1 MITRKINVVRPN
13 SPTKQAMRLDVV
25 WFEVSDLDTM
35 HSGFPA
41 EWYRTLKE
49 SIVLMHSIIR
59 PSICLACGHDLLF
72 DSFELHHGI
81 VSRQDIRGWTF
92 KHARMLIDTELNLV
106 PLHPQCNQGK
116 PPTRE
121 EVWEYQASF
130 YGLQLLIDWY
140 KELPWKTPKPP
151 RLFRGI
157 RYTKEGM

>member
-49 SIVLMHSIIR
+49 SIALMHSIIR
-59 PSICLACGHDLLF
+59 PPICFACGRDLVF

-81 VSRQDIRGWTF
+81 VSQQDIRGWRF

-157 RYTKEGM
+157 RYMKEGM